1 MPPLVLRM
9 HSDIHLPDLCPQD
22 LITPEIRSWHA
33 WKEYFSAQYEKC
45 GNLPKMTHRDTIR
58 SSLEVHFYG
67 NFVVVIHRG
76 KEYLGTF
83 SSRYVVPQK
92 NNYSSIYMLYNVS
105 CCRTIVHLHKDEKIH
120 QANL

>member
-1 MPPLVLRM
+1 MTMGYV
-9 HSDIHLPDLCPQD
+9 
-22 LITPEIRSWHA
+22 
-33 WKEYFSAQYEKC
+33 
-45 GNLPKMTHRDTIR
+45 PKPMD
-58 SSLEVHFYG
+58 YG
-67 NFVVVIHRG
+67 S
-76 KEYLGTF
+76 F